1 MHILSEL
8 RRCEEED
15 EVVLDD
21 AHDEDNDRAVVQG
34 GGIVLAGPIARRA
47 GGSVARWVDLSPHS
61 SSVRP
66 PASLAQEGHTT
77 CATPPPSSLSKPLL
91 LSEDNVRVGG

>member
-1 MHILSEL
+1 MSEL

-66 PASLAQEGHTT
+66 LASLAQEGHTT
-77 CATPPPSSLSKPLL
+77 CATPPSSLSKPLL
-91 LSEDNVRVGG
+91 VSEDNVRVGG

>member
-66 PASLAQEGHTT
+66 PASLAQEGHST
-77 CATPPPSSLSKPLL
+77 CASHHHPPCPNHFWSA
-91 LSEDNVRVGG
+91 RIT